1 VQTLS
6 YAGDADN
13 TARSDRVL
21 GVRRRHLVEIED
33 LAWCPRV
40 VRDGGTDWLGFMANA
55 TKAFSPIAPKIRAAM
70 DAMGTT
76 SIVDLCSGGGGPWL
90 TLQPELARSGPVAV
104 TLTDRYPNVEA
115 LERLRARSGGR
126 LGFHPSM
133 VDATRVPPALDGV
146 RTMFNA
152 FHHFPRELAT
162 AILAD
167 AVRQRRAIA
176 IVEGVDSRAAGLLA
190 MPLQL
195 PAILLLTPW
204 VRPFRWSRLV
214 FTYALPL
221 IPLLVLFDGT
231 VSMLRL
237 YLEDELRELVASI
250 PGHEGFAWD
259 IGSTPIPGA
268 PVGLTHLVG
277 VPRR

>member
-1 VQTLS
+1 
-6 YAGDADN
+6 
-13 TARSDRVL
+13 
-21 GVRRRHLVEIED
+21 VRRRQLVELED

-40 VRDGGTDWLGFMANA
+40 VRDGGTDWLGFMANG
-55 TKAFSPIAPKIRAAM
+55 TRAFSPMAPKIRAAM
-70 DAMGTT
+70 TATGTT
-76 SIVDLCSGGGGPWL
+76 RIVDLCSGGGGPWL
-90 TLQPELARSGPVAV
+90 TLERELATSGPAEV
-104 TLTDRYPNVEA
+104 TLTDLYPNVAA
-115 LERLRARSGGR
+115 LERLRERSSGR
-126 LGFHPSM
+126 LGFHQAT
-133 VDATRVPPALDGV
+133 VDATDVPPALAGV

-152 FHHFPRELAT
+152 FHHFPQALAR

-167 AVRQRRAIA
+167 AVRQRQA
-176 IVEGVDSRAAGLLA
+176 IVVAEGVDSRAAGLLA

-204 VRPFRWSRLV
+204 VRPFRWSRLA

-237 YLEDELRELVASI
+237 YLADDLRELVASV
-250 PGHEGFAWD
+250 PGSDTFAWD